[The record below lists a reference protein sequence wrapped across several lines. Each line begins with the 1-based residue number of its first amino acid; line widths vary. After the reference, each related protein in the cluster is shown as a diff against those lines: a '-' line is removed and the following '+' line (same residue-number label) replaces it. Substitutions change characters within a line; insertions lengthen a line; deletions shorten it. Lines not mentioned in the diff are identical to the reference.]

1 MVLET
6 ISVDKPT
13 TKSIFVMIPADNSQI
28 YRVGRANDQDLRMQ
42 DISSSRAHAVISFDG
57 K

>member
-13 TKSIFVMIPADNSQI
+13 TKSIFVLIPDGNNTT
-28 YRVGRANDQDLRMQ
+28 YKVGRANDQDLRMQ